1 MMKLVK
7 IVTLLLS
14 VIALL
19 TGAMD
24 IIIGVSGQANI
35 GVGTAA
41 AAPFDPVLDSQ
52 IRFLG
57 AVWLGLGAIQL
68 VCLGNIRRYGIILQ
82 LCFAIIVLGGIGR
95 VVSLVQVGLPETST
109 ASTFIAVALTIELL
123 LVPLAW
129 LALHRAVMT
138 TDEGFIR

>member
-41 AAPFDPVLDSQ
+41 TAPFDPVLDSQ

-95 VVSLVQVGLPETST
+95 VVSLVHVGLPETSN

-129 LALHRAVMT
+129 LAIHRAVMT